1 MSYFSFQNKR
11 IYYNEFGAGAPLVF
25 LHGNTASSN
34 MFAEAVMKYAE
45 SFRVVLIDF
54 LGHGKSDRLLEEFP
68 ADLWFY
74 EAQQAAALLREK
86 QYTDVNLIGSSG
98 VALAA
103 INVALE
109 SPGLV
114 KKVIADSFEGER
126 PLKAFTKNIKRDREL
141 SKRDEGARM
150 FYYYMH
156 GGDWEQV
163 VDNDTSAVMKHDNE
177 IGVFFH
183 KPLQELKA
191 EILFTGSKEDEFT
204 CAMDSDF
211 FENTYGG
218 LVQKI
223 GHGQIHIFPGGRHP
237 AMLSNPK
244 DFYRVSMEFLKP

>member
-54 LGHGKSDRLLEEFP
+54 LGHGKSDRLEEFP

-98 VALAA
+98 GALAA

-114 KKVIADSFEGER
+114 KR
-126 PLKAFTKNIKRDREL
+126 
-141 SKRDEGARM
+141 
-150 FYYYMH
+150 
-156 GGDWEQV
+156 
-163 VDNDTSAVMKHDNE
+163 
-177 IGVFFH
+177 
-183 KPLQELKA
+183 
-191 EILFTGSKEDEFT
+191 
-204 CAMDSDF
+204 
-211 FENTYGG
+211 
-218 LVQKI
+218 
-223 GHGQIHIFPGGRHP
+223 
-237 AMLSNPK
+237 
-244 DFYRVSMEFLKP
+244 